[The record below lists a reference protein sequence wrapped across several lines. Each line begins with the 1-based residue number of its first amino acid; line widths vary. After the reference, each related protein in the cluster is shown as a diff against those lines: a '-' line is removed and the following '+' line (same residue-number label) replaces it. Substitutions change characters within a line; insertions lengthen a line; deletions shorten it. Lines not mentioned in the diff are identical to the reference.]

1 MKVINKG
8 DKLYFARIIPKV
20 NIYDV
25 CELRIRT
32 VEKDYFVGIDKR
44 DKQAHVFG
52 YNRLDED
59 LFKNRSDAL
68 KKVQLAEKNKK
79 TDVQEIEY
87 EEY

>member
-32 VEKDYFVGIDKR
+32 VEEDYFVGIDKR

-59 LFKNRSDAL
+59 LFENRSDAL
-68 KKVQLAEKNKK
+68 RKVRLAEKNKN
-79 TDVQEIEY
+79 TDIQEIEY

>member
-59 LFKNRSDAL
+59 LFENRSDAL
-68 KKVQLAEKNKK
+68 KKVQFAEKNKK